1 MIGDLNWVHWVG
13 PKFGR
18 EKTDLMAIS
27 DVFLLPGRV
36 GLAILDAFA
45 VLTTRLDIHC
55 PEIEYLEED
64 RNVLVTDHC
73 EKASQKG

>member
-1 MIGDLNWVHWVG
+1 
-13 PKFGR
+13 
-18 EKTDLMAIS
+18 MAIS
-27 DVFLLPGRV
+27 DVFLLPGKV